1 MKRGHANDEAT
12 AGKPAVGADRLRRL
26 LTFTLSIMSLMR
38 RAAVI
43 GKAGVVVVS
52 GLAALG
58 AALLSGMY
66 AAVTWGGPAGGGTAV
81 VAFAVIGLAVALTTV
96 VALVKLSWRLRAV
109 VGVVLLVGIVLLI
122 PRPTCATETSSHIEC

>member
-1 MKRGHANDEAT
+1 MN
-12 AGKPAVGADRLRRL
+12 
-26 LTFTLSIMSLMR
+26 SMR

-43 GKAGVVVVS
+43 GKAAVVAVS

-66 AAVTWGGPAGGGTAV
+66 AAVMWGAPAGGRTAV
-81 VAFAVIGLAVALTTV
+81 AAFAAIGLAVAVTLV

-109 VGVVLLVGIVLLI
+109 VGVVLLAGVVLLL
-122 PRPTCATETSSHIEC
+122 PRPTCATEKSSHIEC